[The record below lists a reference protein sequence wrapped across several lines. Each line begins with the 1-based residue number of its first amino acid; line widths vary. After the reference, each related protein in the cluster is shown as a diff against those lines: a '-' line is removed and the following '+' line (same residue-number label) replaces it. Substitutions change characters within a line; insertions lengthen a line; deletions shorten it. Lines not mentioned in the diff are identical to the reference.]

1 MYEII
6 FEDIVGYE
14 GIMDLGSVQN
24 SIRENRSAKGFTF
37 VRLSEVN

>member
-1 MYEII
+1 MYEI

-24 SIRENRSAKGFTF
+24 SIRENRGAKGFTF

>member
-1 MYEII
+1 MYEIL
-6 FEDIVGYE
+6 EDIVRYG
-14 GIMDLGSVQN
+14 GIIDLGSFQN

>member
-6 FEDIVGYE
+6 FKDIVGYE

-24 SIRENRSAKGFTF
+24 SIRETRRAEGFTF
-37 VRLSEVN
+37 VRLAEVN